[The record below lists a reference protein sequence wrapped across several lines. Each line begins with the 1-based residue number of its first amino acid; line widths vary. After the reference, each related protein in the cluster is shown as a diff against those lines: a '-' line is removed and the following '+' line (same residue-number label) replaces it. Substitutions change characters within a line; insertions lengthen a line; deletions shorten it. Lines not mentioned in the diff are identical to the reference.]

1 MKSNSIEEKVL
12 TPMLK
17 QYYNIKSQYQDCIL
31 FYRIGDFYEMFGD
44 DAIEASNILGIALTS
59 RNKNNENAIPM
70 CGIPFHSYKNYLAKL
85 LKQGKKVAICEQ
97 LEDPSTSKGLV
108 HRGVIDIITPGM
120 ILDDEVL
127 MILPIIT

>member
-70 CGIPFHSYKNYLAKL
+70 CGIPFHSYKKL
-85 LKQGKKVAICEQ
+85 SCKNF
-97 LEDPSTSKGLV
+97 
-108 HRGVIDIITPGM
+108 
-120 ILDDEVL
+120 
-127 MILPIIT
+127 